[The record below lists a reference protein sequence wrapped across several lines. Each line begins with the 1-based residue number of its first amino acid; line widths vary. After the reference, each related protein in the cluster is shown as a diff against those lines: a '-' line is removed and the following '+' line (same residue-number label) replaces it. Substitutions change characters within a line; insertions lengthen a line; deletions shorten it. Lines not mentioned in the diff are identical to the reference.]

1 MRGMKSHTA
10 RLRTLCL
17 MVATA
22 GLWPPCCIAGS
33 SSPRIQHRDRHLSR
47 DLRTGRRRKL
57 AAETGTANTIADDEG
72 SSTSSQVGHFV
83 AAIPS
88 SAYQLT
94 EIEGRLRSSGA
105 YVPIAHAAW
114 SQTASGWGTRAG
126 FPVQRLGVDVP
137 GLSGTVFLERGQYL
151 HLGMTLTY
159 ADPSPPSG
167 LGAASG
173 TMFTINQ
180 SRRIKFYERNYYDHP
195 AFGRSRWF
203 HRARHATAGTLTD
216 LYWKSADSAVEIL
229 FFPNDFARFNEARQ
243 AFNNASK
250 ESSRGGTKLAT
261 PALNV
266 TKRPDPAR
274 G

>member
-1 MRGMKSHTA
+1 MLAALACGLPAVSQE
-10 RLRTLCL
+10 
-17 MVATA
+17 VAAPAYNIEIVVFRATSA
-22 GLWPPCCIAGS
+22 QGGAENWG
-33 SSPRIQHRDRHLSR
+33 
-47 DLRTGRRRKL
+47 
-57 AAETGTANTIADDEG
+57 AETGTGNTIAGDEG

-105 YVPIAHAAW
+105 YVPIAHTAW

-137 GLSGTVFLERGQYL
+137 GLTGTVFLERGQYL

-159 ADPSPPSG
+159 VDPSPPGG

-173 TMFTINQ
+173 TTFTINQ

-195 AFGRSRWF
+195 AFGVIALVS
-203 HRARHATAGTLTD
+203 
-216 LYWKSADSAVEIL
+216 
-229 FFPNDFARFNEARQ
+229 
-243 AFNNASK
+243 
-250 ESSRGGTKLAT
+250 
-261 PALNV
+261 PAQGN
-266 TKRPDPAR
+266 RPPGR
-274 G
+274 